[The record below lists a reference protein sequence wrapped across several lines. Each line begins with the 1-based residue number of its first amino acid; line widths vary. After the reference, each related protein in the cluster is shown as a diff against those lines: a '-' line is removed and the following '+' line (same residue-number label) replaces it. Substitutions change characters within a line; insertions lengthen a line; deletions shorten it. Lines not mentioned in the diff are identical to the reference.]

1 MKIITVANKENKQGK
16 TTLALNIA
24 YFFTS
29 ENIKTVI
36 IDVQGNTDGLGQ
48 YEGLSRVDVVPIEY
62 LSDIKDEYDIGIIDP
77 PQYLHPLMSEIF
89 KISDFILIPIV
100 PTDINLVSFNQT
112 IQNYLEIKKERTS
125 LIAKIVLNI
134 VPNNEIVL
142 NKALDILSNIR
153 VKTHKSFIHFR
164 SFYKNE
170 LQINKALERV
180 SEDRLA
186 KEEIKSLCRELLKEI
201 NL

>member
-1 MKIITVANKENKQGK
+1 MKIIAVANTENKQGK
-16 TTLALNIA
+16 TTLAINIA

-29 ENIKTVI
+29 QNIKTVI

-112 IQNYLEIKKERTS
+112 IQNYLEIKKERTR
-125 LIAKIVLNI
+125 LKAKIVLNI
-134 VPNNEIVL
+134 VPNNKVL
-142 NKALDILSNIR
+142 VDKALEILFNTGIKIHAT
-153 VKTHKSFIHFR
+153 VIHFR
-164 SFYKNE
+164 SLYKNE
-170 LQINKALERV
+170 LQINKVLELV

>member
-1 MKIITVANKENKQGK
+1 MKIITVANKENNQGK

-29 ENIKTVI
+29 ENVKTVI

-77 PQYLHPLMSEIF
+77 PQYLHPLMSEVF
-89 KISDFILIPIV
+89 KISDYIIIPIV
-100 PTDINLVSFNQT
+100 PSDINVKTLNET
-112 IQNYLEIKKERTS
+112 IQNYLEVKKERTR
-125 LIAKIVLNI
+125 LKAKIILNI
-134 VPNNEIVL
+134 VPSNEIIL
-142 NKALDILSNIR
+142 NKTLDILSNIG
-153 VKTHKSFIHFR
+153 VKTLTSYIHFR
-164 SFYKNE
+164 SLYKNK

-180 SEDRLA
+180 REDRLA